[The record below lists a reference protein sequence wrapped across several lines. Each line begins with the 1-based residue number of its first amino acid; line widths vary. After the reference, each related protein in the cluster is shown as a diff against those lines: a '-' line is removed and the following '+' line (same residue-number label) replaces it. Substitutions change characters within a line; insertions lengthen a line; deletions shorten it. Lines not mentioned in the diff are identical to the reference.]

1 MCIELT
7 PRHRCLVAQNGVFTS
22 IMLSS
27 PLILISIVML
37 FYNLHSALR
46 LMIDVQKMKIK
57 ARAREMSKE
66 GGGQSSES
74 KKSK

>member
-1 MCIELT
+1 
-7 PRHRCLVAQNGVFTS
+7 
-22 IMLSS
+22 MLSS